1 MYYARAQRRLLG
13 SLLFVPLVSIRVED
27 FSKWVQ
33 FVQIIVAISIFIALL
48 VEFKVEIDKDFLT
61 YQILWFQL
69 EIYKKRVHYHEI
81 KSMKFKRIGWAKK
94 CVIIKNEK
102 GFNFRIVNFYPS
114 TIYLDL
120 SNFAK
125 ENGIPVSKSKDY
137 IILEK

>member
-13 SLLFVPLVSIRVED
+13 LVLFFPLVLITVED
-27 FSKWVQ
+27 FSKWLQ
-33 FVQIIVAISIFIALL
+33 LVQIFVAFFIFIALL
-48 VEFKVEIDKDFLT
+48 VEFKFEIDERFLT
-61 YQILWFQL
+61 YQILFFHL
-69 EIYKKRVHYHEI
+69 PIYKKKVHYHDI

-94 CVIIKNEK
+94 CVIIKTEK
-102 GFNFRIVNFYPS
+102 GFNFRIANFYPRK
-114 TIYLDL
+114 IYLDL